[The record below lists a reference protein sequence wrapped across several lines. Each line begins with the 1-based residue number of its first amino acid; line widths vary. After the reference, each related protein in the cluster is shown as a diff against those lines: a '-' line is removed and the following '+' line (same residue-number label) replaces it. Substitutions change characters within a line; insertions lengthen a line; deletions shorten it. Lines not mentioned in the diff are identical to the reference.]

1 MSKLKSLMLSNDPV
15 GELWDLFDKN
25 QISSVDRDLASLRMD
40 IPKGYHHKN
49 VLDHSIRVLDN
60 ALSREPES
68 KDLILRTAALF
79 HDIGKPATREF
90 HGKGKVTFTNHDVV
104 GAKMI
109 RKILPHHG
117 YSKSEIQAIGQIV
130 FMHMRSHTFKSGW
143 TESAVRRLS
152 TQAGS
157 DANLE
162 RLIVIFKSDATTK
175 DPKKVSRI
183 VRSVDEL
190 SEELSRVKA
199 MDARAALRPALNGHE
214 VAELFGLTPGREL
227 GAVMRFLNSDEMIG
241 RTRAES
247 IAAVESF
254 LKF

>member
-1 MSKLKSLMLSNDPV
+1 MSKLKSLLLSDDPV
-15 GELWDLFDKN
+15 GELWDLFHSD
-25 QISSVDRDLASLRMD
+25 QISEIDKSLASLRMD

-60 ALSREPES
+60 SLSREPDS

-79 HDIGKPATREF
+79 HDIGKPTTREF

-109 RKILPHHG
+109 RNILPQHG
-117 YSKSEIQAIGQIV
+117 YSKAEIKAIGQIV
-130 FMHMRSHTFKSGW
+130 FMHMRSHTFKTGW

-157 DANLE
+157 DQNLE

-175 DPKKVSRI
+175 DPKKVARI

-190 SEELSRVKA
+190 SEELARVKSK
-199 MDARAALRPALNGHE
+199 DERAALRPALNGHE
-214 VAELFGLTPGREL
+214 VAEIFGLKPGPEL
-227 GAVMRFLNSDEMIG
+227 GLVMKFLNSDEMIG

-247 IAAVESF
+247 ITAVESF
-254 LKF
+254 LKC